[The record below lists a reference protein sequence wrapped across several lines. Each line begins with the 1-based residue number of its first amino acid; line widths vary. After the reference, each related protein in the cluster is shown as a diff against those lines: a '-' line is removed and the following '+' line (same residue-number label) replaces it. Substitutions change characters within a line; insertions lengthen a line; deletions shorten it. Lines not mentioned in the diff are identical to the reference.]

1 MMLEPVPVTF
11 SLDALT
17 HAEFV
22 FVNQESSVKK
32 GCGWNYFIVSCYI
45 NSYCSSLSI
54 AAMEQRLSFFFFSAY
69 LIMLPLLQALDLQ
82 RDMSDFPSTVV
93 STDLYPTVL

>member
-1 MMLEPVPVTF
+1 MELFYCVLLYKF
-11 SLDALT
+11 LLQQSL
-17 HAEFV
+17 
-22 FVNQESSVKK
+22 N
-32 GCGWNYFIVSCYI
+32 SC
-45 NSYCSSLSI
+45 NGTT
-54 AAMEQRLSFFFFSAY
+54 AFFFFFSAY